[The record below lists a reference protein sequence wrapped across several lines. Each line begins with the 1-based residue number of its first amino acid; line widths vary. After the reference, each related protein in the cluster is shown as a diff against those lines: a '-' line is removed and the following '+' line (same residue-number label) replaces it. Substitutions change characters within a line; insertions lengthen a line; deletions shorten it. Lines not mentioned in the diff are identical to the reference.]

1 MDTEN
6 SAREAEA
13 ETGIVAAAASA
24 AQPEPVQGQDIDIA
38 EDSDSED
45 SLTFSNGVIEKIV
58 AIAMRDVPGV
68 VGMKGSWLNRVQ
80 DAFGASDT
88 TKGVSVEVTPES
100 AVKVNV
106 SVLIEYGAYAP
117 QVFED
122 VKKALVSQASTCA
135 SRTCSRPRSTGAA
148 SRPRRTPRT
157 PRRRP
162 PSTPPR
168 PRHRPLAAGRRS
180 AWEFA
185 MPVPWAWDASRPGA
199 CGACFTATHPRCP
212 GGSPS
217 RSTPTP

>member
-122 VKKALVSQASTCA
+122 VKKAIVKQVTGMTGLEVAGVNLRIEDVLTPEEYKRSVEAEKDAEDAAPAPAVDATKASA
-135 SRTCSRPRSTGAA
+135 PAA
-148 SRPRRTPRT
+148 R
-157 PRRRP
+157 
-162 PSTPPR
+162 
-168 PRHRPLAAGRRS
+168 
-180 AWEFA
+180 
-185 MPVPWAWDASRPGA
+185 
-199 CGACFTATHPRCP
+199 
-212 GGSPS
+212 GGKA
-217 RSTPTP
+217 

>member
-122 VKKALVSQASTCA
+122 VKKAIVKQVTGMTGLEVAGVNLRIEDVLTPEEYKRSVEAEKDAEEPAPAPAVDATKASA
-135 SRTCSRPRSTGAA
+135 PAA
-148 SRPRRTPRT
+148 R
-157 PRRRP
+157 
-162 PSTPPR
+162 
-168 PRHRPLAAGRRS
+168 
-180 AWEFA
+180 
-185 MPVPWAWDASRPGA
+185 
-199 CGACFTATHPRCP
+199 
-212 GGSPS
+212 GGKA
-217 RSTPTP
+217 

>member
-45 SLTFSNGVIEKIV
+45 SRTFSNGVIEKIV

-122 VKKALVSQASTCA
+122 VKKAIVKQVTGMTGLEVAGVNLRIEDVLTPEEYKRSVEAEKDAEDAAPAPAVDATKASA
-135 SRTCSRPRSTGAA
+135 PAA
-148 SRPRRTPRT
+148 R
-157 PRRRP
+157 
-162 PSTPPR
+162 
-168 PRHRPLAAGRRS
+168 
-180 AWEFA
+180 
-185 MPVPWAWDASRPGA
+185 
-199 CGACFTATHPRCP
+199 
-212 GGSPS
+212 GGKA
-217 RSTPTP
+217 